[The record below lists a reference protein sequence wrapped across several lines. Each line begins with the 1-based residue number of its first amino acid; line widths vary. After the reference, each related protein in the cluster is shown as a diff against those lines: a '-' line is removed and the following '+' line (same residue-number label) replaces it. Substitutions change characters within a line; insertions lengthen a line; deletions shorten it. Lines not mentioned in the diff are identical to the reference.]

1 MKTSSDDR
9 LQNASAKNK
18 MRWKKLANFGKHP
31 SSSKRR
37 AKSQNNSDIKM
48 IDSPSSSILVV
59 RVIDCGGV
67 KKAAHQSND
76 FLFETIVKT
85 SFIIKKKH
93 AKCPCKPYIKK
104 IDSPS

>member
-1 MKTSSDDR
+1 
-9 LQNASAKNK
+9 

-37 AKSQNNSDIKM
+37 AKSQNNPDINM

-67 KKAAHQSND
+67 KKAAYQLND
-76 FLFETIVKT
+76 FLFEKIVKT
-85 SFIIKKKH
+85 SFIIKKNVQNVNVNHISKRLIH
-93 AKCPCKPYIKK
+93 HHDLYWLSTRWIVGV
-104 IDSPS
+104 